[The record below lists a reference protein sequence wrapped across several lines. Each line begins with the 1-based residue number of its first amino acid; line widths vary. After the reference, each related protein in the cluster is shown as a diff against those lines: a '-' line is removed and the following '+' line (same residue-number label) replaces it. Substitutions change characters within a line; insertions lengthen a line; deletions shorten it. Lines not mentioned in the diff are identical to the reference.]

1 MRNSGEKI
9 DAMALKSNDNHAT
22 SAMDARHARIPPGQR
37 VYAIGDIH
45 GRLDLLRPLADAIEA
60 DDRARGPALTTVIL
74 LGDLI
79 DRGSDSAGVLDFVLA
94 WRERRPLRV
103 LIGNH
108 EEVFLDSFTQAE
120 ALRNLMPY
128 GAGETLHSYGIDV
141 PDTDTA
147 TLRRVQAEM
156 AARIPQRHRAFM
168 AALEESVQIGDYLF
182 VHAGIE
188 PGVPL
193 AAQDPRTLRW
203 IREPFLSHAG
213 LYPHVVVH
221 GHTIRPEAEERPNR
235 IGIDTGGYCY
245 GLLTAL
251 ALEGDE
257 RRFIQAQERD
267 GGIAIRQRAA
277 AA

>member
-1 MRNSGEKI
+1 MRKRQAEI
-9 DAMALKSNDNHAT
+9 EAMDLKSKDNPAPGKI
-22 SAMDARHARIPPGQR
+22 DARHARVPAGQR
-37 VYAIGDIH
+37 IYAMGDIH

-60 DDRARGPALTTVIL
+60 DDRARGPAQTTIIL

-79 DRGSDSAGVLDFVLA
+79 DRGSDSAGVLDFILA

-108 EEVFLDSFTQAE
+108 EEVFLDSFTQTD
-120 ALRNLMPY
+120 ALRGLMPH
-128 GAGETLHSYGIDV
+128 GARETLLSYGIDV
-141 PDTDTA
+141 PDTDSA
-147 TLRRVQAEM
+147 TLRRVQDEM

-168 AALEESVQIGDYLF
+168 AALEESVLIGDYLF

-193 AAQDPRTLRW
+193 AAQDPRALRW

-213 LYPHVVVH
+213 LYPYVVVH

-251 ALEGDE
+251 VLEGGE
-257 RRFIQAQERD
+257 RRFIQAEERD
-267 GGIAIRQRAA
+267 GGIVVRQRAA
-277 AA
+277 TD